1 MTTNR
6 DTQPVQRQPSDGVDN
21 LPDMPPS
28 ADESGH
34 EDVKGGESKLMASA
48 HEMKKALIGNFPR

>member
-6 DTQPVQRQPSDGVDN
+6 KTQPVERQPSDGVNSLSDI
-21 LPDMPPS
+21 PPS

-34 EDVKGGESKLMASA
+34 ENVKGGESKIMANA